1 MMSSSLVNGTVNHKT
16 GGGGGGGVG
25 NRETYQ
31 LLNLTE
37 SDSEDGG
44 AALTRLEAGEGGAR
58 KPENVPDLNLVLPN
72 DQPGRGRRKIRL
84 KRQVVK
90 IRNVHHETILQLS
103 SSYSNLLL
111 FRRQHDNRRGLNS
124 GQDSAVGADDY
135 DWYLIPT
142 CTARSVILSSGVAS
156 AVVAIVALIYFNV
169 QINARLSGLTIDL
182 DNGKFNQRR
191 RLCEIRLFPAE

>member
-16 GGGGGGGVG
+16 GGGGGGVG

-44 AALTRLEAGEGGAR
+44 ALTRLEAGEGGVR
-58 KPENVPDLNLVLPN
+58 KAENVPDLNLVLPN

-90 IRNVHHETILQLS
+90 IRNVHH
-103 SSYSNLLL
+103 
-111 FRRQHDNRRGLNS
+111 
-124 GQDSAVGADDY
+124 
-135 DWYLIPT
+135 
-142 CTARSVILSSGVAS
+142 
-156 AVVAIVALIYFNV
+156 
-169 QINARLSGLTIDL
+169 
-182 DNGKFNQRR
+182 
-191 RLCEIRLFPAE
+191 

>member
-25 NRETYQ
+25 SRETYQ
-31 LLNLTE
+31 LLNLTQ

-90 IRNVHHETILQLS
+90 IRNVHH
-103 SSYSNLLL
+103 
-111 FRRQHDNRRGLNS
+111 
-124 GQDSAVGADDY
+124 
-135 DWYLIPT
+135 
-142 CTARSVILSSGVAS
+142 
-156 AVVAIVALIYFNV
+156 
-169 QINARLSGLTIDL
+169 
-182 DNGKFNQRR
+182 
-191 RLCEIRLFPAE
+191 

>member
-16 GGGGGGGVG
+16 GGGGGGGGVG

-90 IRNVHHETILQLS
+90 IRNVHH
-103 SSYSNLLL
+103 
-111 FRRQHDNRRGLNS
+111 
-124 GQDSAVGADDY
+124 
-135 DWYLIPT
+135 
-142 CTARSVILSSGVAS
+142 
-156 AVVAIVALIYFNV
+156 
-169 QINARLSGLTIDL
+169 
-182 DNGKFNQRR
+182 
-191 RLCEIRLFPAE
+191 

>member
-37 SDSEDGG
+37 SDSDDGG

-84 KRQVVK
+84 KRQAAQTK
-90 IRNVHHETILQLS
+90 
-103 SSYSNLLL
+103 
-111 FRRQHDNRRGLNS
+111 
-124 GQDSAVGADDY
+124 
-135 DWYLIPT
+135 
-142 CTARSVILSSGVAS
+142 
-156 AVVAIVALIYFNV
+156 
-169 QINARLSGLTIDL
+169 
-182 DNGKFNQRR
+182 K
-191 RLCEIRLFPAE
+191 LC

>member
-44 AALTRLEAGEGGAR
+44 GVLTRLEAGEGGAR

-90 IRNVHHETILQLS
+90 IRNVHH
-103 SSYSNLLL
+103 
-111 FRRQHDNRRGLNS
+111 
-124 GQDSAVGADDY
+124 
-135 DWYLIPT
+135 
-142 CTARSVILSSGVAS
+142 
-156 AVVAIVALIYFNV
+156 
-169 QINARLSGLTIDL
+169 
-182 DNGKFNQRR
+182 
-191 RLCEIRLFPAE
+191 